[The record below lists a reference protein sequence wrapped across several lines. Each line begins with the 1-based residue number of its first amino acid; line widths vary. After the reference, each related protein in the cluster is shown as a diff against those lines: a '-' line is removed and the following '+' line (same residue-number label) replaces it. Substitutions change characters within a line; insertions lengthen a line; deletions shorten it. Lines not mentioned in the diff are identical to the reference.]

1 MDGRYLLCKDCPRCI
16 DKYPGKLDAFGN
28 HFCICSLSGNMVYPE
43 PRKEKRMTGS
53 GYISFA
59 PDTCG
64 LYTSVSEALA
74 SMTPAAVRWYYE
86 RVGTPD
92 IPSGYSSAE
101 GTLTSVDTRTCAGS
115 FETAGTLMS
124 DEMDK
129 DKDSEENIDARY
141 GMDSSATVDSRAL
154 VDTLKS
160 VDAYS
165 GIGSIK
171 CVGDVYNG
179 TLPSV
184 GTRASIN
191 SLVTAGV
198 STS

>member
-74 SMTPAAVRWYYE
+74 SMTPAAVRRYYE
-86 RVGTPD
+86 HVGTPD
-92 IPSGYSSAE
+92 TPSGYSFAE
-101 GTLTSVDTRTCAGS
+101 GTLTSVDTRACVDPLKA
-115 FETAGTLMS
+115 AGTLMS
-124 DEMDK
+124 DEVDK
-129 DKDSEENIDARY
+129 DKDSEENIDARC

-154 VDTLKS
+154 TDTLKS
-160 VDAYS
+160 VDTHS
-165 GIGSIK
+165 SVGSIK
-171 CVGDVYNG
+171 CVGDVHNG
-179 TLPSV
+179 TLSSV
-184 GTRASIN
+184 GTRAFIN
-191 SLVTAGV
+191 SLVIAGV